1 MELVNEL
8 DIRLLV
14 VYYPPYCF
22 KFNPIEHRLFSQ
34 INRSL
39 SGAPLL
45 SLKDV
50 ADRVSLTTTKTG
62 LTVHVHINT
71 DNYDIK
77 RRIDASFQK
86 KLAKQV
92 VFAPELGDWNYLTK
106 PAN

>member
-1 MELVNEL
+1 MNLANKL
-8 DIRLLV
+8 YIKLLV
-14 VYYPPYCF
+14 VHYPPYRS

-45 SLKDV
+45 PLKDA

-71 DNYDIK
+71 DNYDI
-77 RRIDASFQK
+77 
-86 KLAKQV
+86 
-92 VFAPELGDWNYLTK
+92 
-106 PAN
+106 

>member
-1 MELVNEL
+1 MDLVNEL

-14 VYYPPYCF
+14 VYYPPYCS

-77 RRIDASFQK
+77 RRIDNSFQK
-86 KLAKQV
+86 RLAKQV